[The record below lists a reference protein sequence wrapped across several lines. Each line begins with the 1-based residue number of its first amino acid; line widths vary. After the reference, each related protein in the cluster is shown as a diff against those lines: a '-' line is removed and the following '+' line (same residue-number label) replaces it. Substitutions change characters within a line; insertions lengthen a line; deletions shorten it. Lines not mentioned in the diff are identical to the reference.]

1 MAAIWNF
8 FTEGHIIINDDADD
22 DNDDDDDD
30 DDGFDDGDDDYD
42 GSSWVRKMLILMI
55 TMTMTRID
63 DDNDEWC
70 DKDDDVIITIFITM
84 TTQVGVLVCCPF
96 KVVIKALKN
105 LKSPHRAAR
114 WSLAEAAIYKF
125 WGF

>member
-42 GSSWVRKMLILMI
+42 
-55 TMTMTRID
+55 
-63 DDNDEWC
+63 
-70 DKDDDVIITIFITM
+70 KDDDVVITIFITM